1 MDSYVLE
8 KLMSLCRL
16 SDESSLNQM
25 QARILGRKRS
35 SGKDSFEVGSEMA
48 GIEEG

>member
-8 KLMSLCRL
+8 KLRSLCRL
-16 SDESSLNQM
+16 SDESLNQV
-25 QARILGRKRS
+25 QARIVGRKRS